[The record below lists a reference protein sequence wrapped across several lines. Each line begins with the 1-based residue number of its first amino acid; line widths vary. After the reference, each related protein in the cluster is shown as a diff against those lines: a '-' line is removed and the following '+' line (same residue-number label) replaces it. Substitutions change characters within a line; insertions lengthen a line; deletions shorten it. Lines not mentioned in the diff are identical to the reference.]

1 MKNRSA
7 ALLLVLALLTS
18 SSAAAEVFDR
28 IAARV
33 NDDIITLHDVRL
45 AAPPFLLQKGIN
57 PEILGD
63 ASRREKLYDEVLSD
77 LIDRK
82 LILQEATK
90 MDQRVSDEE
99 VDQWMAYTRQQQRM
113 SEEKFRAMLDQFG
126 MEPEDYRELVREQLL
141 RMRITRIKV
150 GSKVSVSDAEV
161 EQSYR
166 ERYGDEPFTITYYT
180 VSHVLV
186 QPTSNEDPAA
196 VEDARVRIERAEKR
210 LAAGE
215 DFKTVAAEESDGPSA
230 KSQGSLGTFRK
241 GELDPEFE
249 GFAFQLRVGELSQI
263 VRTRFGFHIIR
274 IDSTEERPNP
284 DVEERK
290 DILRGELQQKAGE
303 RLLKSYLQNL
313 RARAYIK
320 TAAK

>member
-1 MKNRSA
+1 MKKPLLA
-7 ALLLVLALLTS
+7 ALLLTSLLFTS
-18 SSAAAEVFDR
+18 HAAAEVFDR

-45 AAPPFLLQKGIN
+45 AAPPFLLQRGIN
-57 PEILGD
+57 PEILND
-63 ASRREKLYDEVLSD
+63 PERREKLYAQVLSD
-77 LIDRK
+77 LIDRR
-82 LILQEATK
+82 LILNEAAK

-99 VDQWMAYTRQQQRM
+99 VEQWMNYTRQQQRM
-113 SEEKFRAMLDQFG
+113 SDAQFRAMLDQFG
-126 MEPEDYRELVREQLL
+126 MEPDDYRELVREQLL

-161 EQSYR
+161 EQAYR
-166 ERYGDEPFTITYYT
+166 ERYGDEAFTITYYT

-196 VEDARVRIERAEKR
+196 VEEARARAERAMKR
-210 LAAGE
+210 LADGE

-230 KSQGSLGTFRK
+230 KSQGALGTFRK

-249 GFAFQLRVGELSQI
+249 KHAFKLRVGELSEI
-263 VRTRFGFHIIR
+263 VQTRFGFHIIK

-284 DVEERK
+284 DVSERK

-303 RLLKSYLQNL
+303 RLLKSYLQGL

-320 TAAK
+320 TSL

>member
-1 MKNRSA
+1 MKHTWLLA
-7 ALLLVLALLTS
+7 PLIALTLLVS
-18 SSAAAEVFDR
+18 SVATAEVFDR

-45 AAPPFLLQKGIN
+45 ASPPFLLQRGLS
-57 PEILGD
+57 PAILRD
-63 ASRREKLYDEVLSD
+63 PSKREKLLAEVLSD

-82 LILQEATK
+82 LILQEANK

-99 VDQWMAYTRQQQRM
+99 VEQWMSYTRQQQRM
-113 SEEKFRAMLDQFG
+113 SEAQFRAMLDQFG

-161 EQSYR
+161 EQAYR
-166 ERYGDEPFTITYYT
+166 ARYGDEPFTITYYT
-180 VSHVLV
+180 ISHVLV

-196 VEDARVRIERAEKR
+196 VEAARARIERAQTR
-210 LAAGE
+210 LQNGE
-215 DFKTVAAEESDGPSA
+215 DFRTVAAEESDGPSA

-249 GFAFQLRVGELSQI
+249 TYAFKLRVGELSPI
-263 VRTRFGFHIIR
+263 VQTRFGFHIIR

-284 DVEERK
+284 DADERR

-303 RLLKSYLQNL
+303 RMLKSYLQNL
-313 RARAYIK
+313 RAKAYIK
-320 TAAK
+320 TM